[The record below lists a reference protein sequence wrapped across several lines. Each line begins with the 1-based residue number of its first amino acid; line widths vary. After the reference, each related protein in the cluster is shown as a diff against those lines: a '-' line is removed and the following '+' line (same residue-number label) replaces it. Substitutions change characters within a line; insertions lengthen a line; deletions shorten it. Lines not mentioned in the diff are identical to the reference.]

1 MHGNGLVKI
10 SDFALASTVKK
21 DQKLND
27 FIGSPQWMAPEV
39 IKQLDGYDTK
49 ADMWSLG
56 ITAIE
61 LA

>member
-1 MHGNGLVKI
+1 
-10 SDFALASTVKK
+10 
-21 DQKLND
+21 
-27 FIGSPQWMAPEV
+27 MAPEV

>member
-1 MHGNGLVKI
+1 V
-10 SDFALASTVKK
+10 
-21 DQKLND
+21 ND